1 MRTAVVCRSAFLCV
15 SLLRSC
21 GWVSSRS
28 IDKRSLEFEVLES
41 GVLLVARR
49 SLRCSWNCVCSFE
62 VIAEFVGSSA
72 SVQLRESALPQS
84 LLVSVGDVAGFARVA
99 SLLVCAGAPCVPL
112 CVRGWRVRLVVSG
125 VCCVDSPVCFAHNL
139 VAVPRFETEVV
150 VRNDRE
156 DKEEGGKRSRVQR
169 VRLQFSAEELDQEL
183 PTFLENTRKKLRAAV
198 GGDVT
203 FDRLYVK
210 SGAVLGSPGLV
221 ACRDH
226 TAVLFADERIANEG
240 GWARKFSF
248 IVRT

>member
-1 MRTAVVCRSAFLCV
+1 M
-15 SLLRSC
+15 
-21 GWVSSRS
+21 
-28 IDKRSLEFEVLES
+28 
-41 GVLLVARR
+41 
-49 SLRCSWNCVCSFE
+49 CSFE

-99 SLLVCAGAPCVPL
+99 SLFVCAGAPCVTL
-112 CVRGWRVRLVVSG
+112 CVLGWRSFGCKWRLLCIRRLICLLCTQLAIGRSTPIRNRSG
-125 VCCVDSPVCFAHNL
+125 RA
-139 VAVPRFETEVV
+139 RGQ
-150 VRNDRE
+150 
-156 DKEEGGKRSRVQR
+156 GGQR
-169 VRLQFSAEELDQEL
+169 GGRQLQFSAEELDQEL

-226 TAVLFADERIANEG
+226 AAVLFADERIADEG
-240 GWARKFSF
+240 GWARKLPSLL
-248 IVRT
+248 RP